1 MYCKPNKDSLSRS
14 VIAIRCGVLSTCFFR
29 ENRAPG
35 IPIKCTTKEQWQ
47 HGIFL
52 MAKHGS
58 TLFRLQAN
66 PIRRDMTYT
75 RIRYFELMHATEAH
89 VIKRP
94 KNAND
99 NCLRFR

>member
-1 MYCKPNKDSLSRS
+1 
-14 VIAIRCGVLSTCFFR
+14 
-29 ENRAPG
+29 
-35 IPIKCTTKEQWQ
+35 
-47 HGIFL
+47 

-58 TLFRLQAN
+58 ALFRLQAN